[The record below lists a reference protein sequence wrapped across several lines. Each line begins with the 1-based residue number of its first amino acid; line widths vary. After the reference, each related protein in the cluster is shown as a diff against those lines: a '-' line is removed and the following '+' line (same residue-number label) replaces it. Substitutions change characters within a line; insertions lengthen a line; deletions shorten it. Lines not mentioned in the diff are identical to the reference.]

1 MASGEHEELHSL
13 VEIPRPTSQQ
23 VNDDLLS
30 QTNTLGQ
37 RFKTATP
44 IFGVLVAVGV
54 IGFIIKAL
62 DGFDD
67 RKDWGYYAA
76 IFAFLFTTCQSALLV
91 SATMRLAK
99 THWRRPL
106 ARVSELFAIV
116 GVFNLIIFLPLLW
129 TIPEAEG
136 RNSIWFEW
144 PWGAPRLLDALAMI
158 FLVLN
163 GLALLWASSLPDL
176 ALYGRRYGGVRGA
189 LARLMS
195 RGWKGTPLQWTVLKS
210 GQIALGTFYFIFL
223 IGVVFIISS
232 DFSMALVPGWIDA
245 IFPAFQAITCI
256 QAGIATTMLTLYLV
270 RRFGGHE
277 KYIYMEVFWA
287 LSKLLIAF
295 TLLWIYFWFAGFI
308 TFWYGRKP
316 VEENVLQL
324 FMIGPYRFAFYLA
337 VFLSFVVPFLI
348 LMWNWVR
355 KTPAGPSIA
364 SAVIICGVFFDK
376 LRLYV
381 ASYSFTNDELAA
393 ALHHESE
400 FVNNTFPATGAD
412 IPHFFVTNWPD
423 YTDIMV
429 ILGGLA
435 MPFFVYLIATKFLPV
450 ISIWETKEGYLL
462 SSVKTILKRRYLV
475 LAKPD

>member
-1 MASGEHEELHSL
+1 MASAEHEELHSL
-13 VEIPRPTSQQ
+13 VEIPRRTPQQ
-23 VNDDLLS
+23 VNEDVLS
-30 QTNTLGQ
+30 QTYSAGP
-37 RFKTATP
+37 RFKKATFL
-44 IFGVLVAVGV
+44 FGLLVVVGV
-54 IGFIIKAL
+54 IGFVIKAM

-76 IFAFLFTTCQSALLV
+76 IFAFLYTTCQSALLV
-91 SATMRLAK
+91 SITMRLAN

-116 GVFNLIIFLPLLW
+116 GVFNLIIFIPLLW
-129 TIPEAEG
+129 TIPVAEG
-136 RNSIWFEW
+136 RQSIWFEW

-158 FLVLN
+158 FLTIN
-163 GLALLWASSLPDL
+163 GLALLWASSIPDM
-176 ALYGRRYGGVRGA
+176 ALYGRRYGGFRGA
-189 LARLMS
+189 MARLLS
-195 RGWKGTPLQWTVLKS
+195 SGWKGTPRQWKILKA
-210 GQIALGTFYFIFL
+210 GQIALGTFYWIFL

-232 DFSMALVPGWIDA
+232 DFSMSLVPGWLDA
-245 IFPAFQAITCI
+245 IFPAFQALTCL
-256 QAGIATTMLTLYLV
+256 QAGVATTMVALYLV
-270 RRFGGHE
+270 RRIGGHE
-277 KYIYMEVFWA
+277 NYIYMEVFWA

-295 TLLWIYFWFAGFI
+295 TMLWIYFWFAGFI

-324 FMIGPYRFAFYLA
+324 IMIGPYRYAFYLA

-355 KTPAGPSIA
+355 RTPAGPTIA

-381 ASYSFTNDELAA
+381 GSYSFTNEELEA
-393 ALHHESE
+393 ALHHNSD
-400 FVNNTFPATGAD
+400 FVNKTFAATGPD
-412 IPHFFVTNWPD
+412 IPHFFQTNWPD
-423 YTDIMV
+423 FTDIMV
-429 ILGGLA
+429 IIGGLA
-435 MPFFVYLIATKFLPV
+435 VPFFAYLIATKLLPV

>member
-1 MASGEHEELHSL
+1 MANAEHEELHSL
-13 VEIPRPTSQQ
+13 VEIPRRTPQQ
-23 VNDDLLS
+23 VNEDVLS
-30 QTNTLGQ
+30 QTYVAGP
-37 RFKTATP
+37 RFKKATF
-44 IFGVLVAVGV
+44 IFGLLVVVGV
-54 IGFIIKAL
+54 IGFIVKAM

-76 IFAFLFTTCQSALLV
+76 IFAFLYTTCQSALLV
-91 SATMRLAK
+91 SITMRLAR

-116 GVFNLIIFLPLLW
+116 GVFNLIIFIPLLW
-129 TIPEAEG
+129 TIPVAEG
-136 RNSIWFEW
+136 RQSIWFEW

-158 FLVLN
+158 FLTIN
-163 GLALLWASSLPDL
+163 GLALLWASSIPDL
-176 ALYGRRYGGVRGA
+176 ALYGRKYGGFRGA
-189 LARLMS
+189 MARLLS
-195 RGWKGTPLQWTVLKS
+195 TGWTGTPRQWNILKA
-210 GQIALGTFYFIFL
+210 GQIALGTFYWIFL

-232 DFSMALVPGWIDA
+232 DFSMSLVPGWLDA
-245 IFPAFQAITCI
+245 IYPAFQALSCL
-256 QAGIATTMLTLYLV
+256 QAGVATTMVALYLV
-270 RRFGGHE
+270 RRIGGHE
-277 KYIYMEVFWA
+277 NYIYMEAFWA

-324 FMIGPYRFAFYLA
+324 IMIGPYRFAFYLA

-355 KTPAGPSIA
+355 RTPAGPTIA

-381 ASYSFTNDELAA
+381 GSYSFTNEELKA
-393 ALHHESE
+393 ALHHNSD
-400 FVNNTFPATGAD
+400 FVNKTFAATGPD
-412 IPHFFVTNWPD
+412 IPHFFQTNWPD
-423 YTDIMV
+423 FTDIMV
-429 ILGGLA
+429 IIGGLA
-435 MPFFVYLIATKFLPV
+435 VPFFAYLIATKLLPV

-475 LAKPD
+475 LAKPE

>member
-1 MASGEHEELHSL
+1 MANAEHEELHSL
-13 VEIPRPTSQQ
+13 VEIPRRTPQQ
-23 VNDDLLS
+23 VNEDILPQTYGVGPRFTKATLL
-30 QTNTLGQ
+30 
-37 RFKTATP
+37 
-44 IFGVLVAVGV
+44 FGALVVVGV
-54 IGFIIKAL
+54 IGFVIKAT

-76 IFAFLFTTCQSALLV
+76 IFAFLYTTCQSALLV
-91 SATMRLAK
+91 SITMRLAK

-106 ARVSELFAIV
+106 ARVSELFAVV

-129 TIPEAEG
+129 TIPEAGG
-136 RNSIWFEW
+136 RQSIWFEW

-158 FLVLN
+158 FLTVN
-163 GLALLWASSLPDL
+163 GLALLWASSIPDL
-176 ALYGRRYGGVRGA
+176 ALYGRKYGGFRGA
-189 LARLMS
+189 MARLLS
-195 RGWKGTPLQWTVLKS
+195 SGWKGTPRQWNILKA
-210 GQIALGTFYFIFL
+210 GQIALGTFYWIFL

-232 DFSMALVPGWIDA
+232 DFSMSLVPGWLDA
-245 IFPAFQAITCI
+245 IYPAFQALTCL
-256 QAGIATTMLTLYLV
+256 QAGVATTMVALYLV
-270 RRFGGHE
+270 RRIGGHE
-277 KYIYMEVFWA
+277 NYIYMEAFWA

-295 TLLWIYFWFAGFI
+295 TMLWIYFWFAGFI

-324 FMIGPYRFAFYLA
+324 IMIGPYRVAFYLA

-355 KTPAGPSIA
+355 RTPAGPTIA

-381 ASYSFTNDELAA
+381 GSYSFTNEELEA
-393 ALHHESE
+393 ALHHKSE
-400 FVNNTFPATGAD
+400 FVNTTFAATGPN
-412 IPHFFVTNWPD
+412 IPHFFQTNWPD
-423 YTDIMV
+423 FTDIMV
-429 ILGGLA
+429 IIGGLA
-435 MPFFVYLIATKFLPV
+435 VPFFAYLIATKLLPV